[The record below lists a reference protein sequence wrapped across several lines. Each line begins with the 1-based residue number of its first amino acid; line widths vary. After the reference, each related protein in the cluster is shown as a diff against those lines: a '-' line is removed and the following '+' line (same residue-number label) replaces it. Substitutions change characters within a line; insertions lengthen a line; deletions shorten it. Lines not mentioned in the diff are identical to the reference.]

1 MKTRNLLLALG
12 CAAAFTACTNND
24 EPAVAPAMR
33 TVTLSVEVAEP
44 ADTRVAYTEDG
55 TTYKVAWAE
64 GDKLRMFYKNGTEE
78 KQSIFEIKSFSG
90 KQAEFQGDLPADF
103 NGTVNVAYSSTWNVN
118 VSNDGS
124 SDIDVTD
131 YGYTSLEEE
140 LKGHTYLYAENVTI
154 TNGQLPNV
162 KLNHAVAYLIL
173 KEGLQVTDA
182 DITIQ
187 EKRKAALDFYAPFWG
202 YAACSSSEVMVKF
215 NGWTVGPYVYVKD
228 GKLTHNILVPL
239 LIKEETEVTPTIDF
253 TMKDSSGSWQHGSK
267 VEQSAFKKKFKPGV
281 IYEMK
286 TTDNWVISSFK

>member
-12 CAAAFTACTNND
+12 CTAMLTACTNND

-44 ADTRVAYTEDG
+44 ADTRVEYTEDG
-55 TTYKVAWAE
+55 TTYKFAWTA
-64 GDKLRMFYKNGTEE
+64 GDELRVFYNNGTEE
-78 KQSIFEIKSFSG
+78 MQSIFEIKSFSG
-90 KQAEFQGDLPADF
+90 KQAEFQGDLPEDF
-103 NGTVNVAYSSTWNVN
+103 NGTVNVAYSSHWNAYN
-118 VSNDGS
+118 VGLSY
-124 SDIDVTD
+124 IEVTD
-131 YGYTSLEEE
+131 YGYTSLEEA

-187 EKRKAALDFYAPFWG
+187 EESKAVLNFFAPFWR
-202 YAACSSSEVMVKF
+202 YAACSSSQVMGYNNAVA
-215 NGWTVGPYVYVKD
+215 VGPYVYVEG

-239 LIKEETEVTPTIDF
+239 LLKEETEVTPEVDF
-253 TMKDSSGSWQHGSK
+253 TMKDSSNKWVHGSK
-267 VEQSAFKKKFKPGV
+267 VEQPAFSRKFKPGV
-281 IYEMK
+281 IYEM
-286 TTDNWVISSFK
+286 TSTDGWVISTFK